1 MSVHQLQFTQKLPIS
16 LEQAWDFFSSPANL
30 SEITPPEMG
39 FVILSEDKHRK
50 TYQGQII
57 IYKVSPLLGI
67 PMDWVTEITHCEKPN
82 FFVDEQ
88 RFGPYALWHHQ
99 HHFKKIDGGVEMS
112 DILTYKLKFGV
123 LGRLLNKILVEQKI
137 KTIFNYRKTKLESLF
152 K

>member
-30 SEITPPEMG
+30 SKITPPDMG
-39 FVILSEDKHRK
+39 FVILSEDKQGK

-57 IYKVSPLLGI
+57 IYEVSPLWGI

-152 K
+152 N